1 MQAGGEASEVS
12 YVQQEISAIITLL
25 LMSEGLPMRQEEL
38 D

>member
-1 MQAGGEASEVS
+1 MQAGGKASEVS

-25 LMSEGLPMRQEEL
+25 LMSEGLPTRQEEL